1 MDFVVK
7 LLPLINPVTNNKY
20 DLVIVIIDKL
30 TKYIIIILYK
40 ETYNAS

>member
-1 MDFVVK
+1 MDFIVK
-7 LLPLINPVTNNKY
+7 LLPLVNPVTNDKY
-20 DLVIVIIDKL
+20 YLVIVIIDKL